1 MPSCHRSGVNIAIPI
16 GANAVVPIHRCYSH
30 CTMLTC
36 CHCCG
41 VNVIIT
47 VYNCCCCYSQ
57 RLPTLSECYHCVYFV
72 QLNFA
77 TVILIC
83 LIAAVCNT
91 VLMCIN
97 VVVAMCNIDVTKCL
111 QCFSN
116 GYTNNTATPG
126 KYWCTQP
133 PQQCCHSCSKCWDTP
148 AAITRSKQK
157 LLAAPS
163 LFLLDENDLLAVGST
178 Q

>member
-16 GANAVVPIHRCYSH
+16 GANAVVPIHKCYSH

-57 RLPTLSECYHCVYFV
+57 RLPTLSECYHCAYFV

-77 TVILIC
+77 IVILIC
-83 LIAAVCNT
+83 LMAAVCNV

-111 QCFSN
+111 QCFGN
-116 GYTNNTATPG
+116 GYTNNTASPWQVLVHPATPTMLPLLQQVLG
-126 KYWCTQP
+126 HPGCHHKIKTKAASCTVF
-133 PQQCCHSCSKCWDTP
+133 
-148 AAITRSKQK
+148 ILIR
-157 LLAAPS
+157 
-163 LFLLDENDLLAVGST
+163 
-178 Q
+178 